1 MLNTGA
7 GKQLYRSIVAR
18 SSGADAGQ
26 VERMPDRQHRGRAG
40 RQVGPV
46 QQVPLAQVGVAVQ
59 EHPPVRR
66 ERRAAGAAATD
77 ISSTAAPWLTF
88 SRATM

>member
-18 SSGADAGQ
+18 SSAPMPAM
-26 VERMPDRQHRGRAG
+26 VEGMPDGHDRGRARG
-40 RQVGPV
+40 QVGAV
-46 QQVPLAQVGVAVQ
+46 QQVPFAQVGVAVQ
-59 EHPPVRR
+59 EHPAVRGTPS
-66 ERRAAGAAATD
+66 RRAAATD